1 MKNWK
6 KILCLTLVLA
16 MCTTVGA
23 VAASKLVV
31 ISAYLNHG
39 ITITYD
45 GEVQTMYDANGNR
58 VIPITFNGTTYLP
71 VRAVSNM
78 MDVNV
83 EWDAANN
90 TVVLGDAPVKPYEL
104 KRGTLYDGTEAKSF
118 TVAGQNQTVGF
129 KLLGRSISSDS
140 YALFAVNGKDTLSF
154 DVGHVDGTGTALLDL
169 AVFLDDQYVKTYDIT
184 ATQGI
189 KHIDIDLDG
198 ASVVK
203 LQFVGEAGY
212 FSGEYGFFNL
222 ELK

>member
-1 MKNWK
+1 MYSL
-6 KILCLTLVLA
+6 ILA
-16 MCTTVGA
+16 W
-23 VAASKLVV
+23 
-31 ISAYLNHG
+31 G
-39 ITITYD
+39 IFQI
-45 GEVQTMYDANGNR
+45 R
-58 VIPITFNGTTYLP
+58 LI
-71 VRAVSNM
+71 
-78 MDVNV
+78 
-83 EWDAANN
+83 
-90 TVVLGDAPVKPYEL
+90 L
-104 KRGTLYDGTEAKSF
+104 KAFICPDLSRSLYDGTEAKSF

-169 AVFLDDQYVKTYDIT
+169 AIFLDDQYVKTYDIT

-212 FSGEYGFFNL
+212 FTFSSA
-222 ELK
+222 